1 MKQITNKLKELAPFS
16 NLKYQEVRST
26 HEQASLKITGWHYAD
41 NDYSFETIK
50 SPDNFIIQFKSDSPN
65 DYPQKI
71 ADVLEHNRF
80 QIQHKDTQDKDAK
93 DEDTEDEVTCYEIN
107 SLTSVDDVISQ
118 LTRTCHSLKDLSH
131 E

>member
-1 MKQITNKLKELAPFS
+1 M
-16 NLKYQEVRST
+16 
-26 HEQASLKITGWHYAD
+26 
-41 NDYSFETIK
+41 
-50 SPDNFIIQFKSDSPN
+50 
-65 DYPQKI
+65 
-71 ADVLEHNRF
+71 LERNWF

-93 DEDTEDEVTCYEIN
+93 DEAKDDDATCYEIN